1 MSGIQRKYSKET
13 KLKAVDMYLNQHIG
27 ANTIAKELGLSEK
40 KRVYDWVKKYQ
51 AEGEKAFDI
60 ESRRRKSKTRT
71 NGSRIGRP
79 KTKFSS
85 LEEEVEYLRM
95 ENEFLKKLRALAEE

>member
-1 MSGIQRKYSKET
+1 MTRIQRKYSKET
-13 KLKAVDMYLNQHIG
+13 KLKAIDMYLNQHIG

-40 KRVYDWVKKYQ
+40 KRVYDWVKKYE
-51 AEGEKAFDI
+51 AEGEKAFDV
-60 ESRRRKSKTRT
+60 EKRGKATKTT
-71 NGSRIGRP
+71 NGSIRKGRP

-95 ENEFLKKLRALAEE
+95 ENEFLKKLKALTD

>member
-1 MSGIQRKYSKET
+1 MSGIQKKYSKET

-40 KRVYDWVKKYQ
+40 KRVYDWIKKYQ
-51 AEGEKAFDI
+51 AEGAKAFDVENRGI
-60 ESRRRKSKTRT
+60 KSIGQT
-71 NGSRIGRP
+71 NGSRRGRP

-85 LEEEVEYLRM
+85 IEEEVEYLRM
-95 ENEFLKKLRALAEE
+95 ENEFLKKLQALIKE

>member
-1 MSGIQRKYSKET
+1 MTRIQRKYSKET
-13 KLKAVDMYLNQHIG
+13 KLKAIDMYLNQHIG

-40 KRVYDWVKKYQ
+40 KRVYDWVKKYE
-51 AEGEKAFDI
+51 AEGEKAFDV
-60 ESRRRKSKTRT
+60 EKRGKATKTQNGCFRK
-71 NGSRIGRP
+71 GRP

-95 ENEFLKKLRALAEE
+95 ENEFLKKLRALTD

>member
-1 MSGIQRKYSKET
+1 MARIQRKYSKET
-13 KLKAVDMYLNQHIG
+13 KLKAIDMYLNQHIG

-40 KRVYDWVKKYQ
+40 KRVYDWVKKYE
-51 AEGEKAFDI
+51 AEGETAFDV
-60 ESRRRKSKTRT
+60 EKRGKATKTQ
-71 NGSRIGRP
+71 NGSIRKGRR

-95 ENEFLKKLRALAEE
+95 ENEFLKKLKALTD